1 MNSDSDCE
9 KIQMLCG
16 TFLKSTATGDV
27 DSSEK
32 IISLIDEQDSK
43 HFIEHLQVDLLE
55 LYRFLSTEENDRKI
69 NEFYQK
75 QTKQLNYHHSRS
87 LK

>member
-43 HFIEHLQVDLLE
+43 HFIEL
-55 LYRFLSTEENDRKI
+55 FLTYKFNRKWPH
-69 NEFYQK
+69 YSR
-75 QTKQLNYHHSRS
+75 TLN
-87 LK
+87 